1 MFGSSCYWVCFC
13 MYCNMPAVF
22 LKVFA
27 EEINRNNIFG
37 NRVFLCTLKS
47 MLSYIEI
54 RNGCRYFV
62 RLLLSNCWLKQ
73 IFYVSTAFNL
83 IYNLKQ

>member
-1 MFGSSCYWVCFC
+1 MFGSSYYWVCFC

-37 NRVFLCTLKS
+37 NRVFLYTLKS
-47 MLSYIEI
+47 MLSYIQI
-54 RNGCRYFV
+54 HNGCRYFA
-62 RLLLSNCWLKQ
+62 RLFLSNCWLKQ
-73 IFYVSTAFNL
+73 IFLCIDSF
-83 IYNLKQ
+83 